1 MDYAKRIK
9 ELRGRM
15 ERAGVDGV
23 FVANDASWEYLTG
36 LPRGGHDNT
45 CLLYTSRCV

>member
-15 ERAGVDGV
+15 ERALSLIHISAGPAPG
-23 FVANDASWEYLTG
+23 
-36 LPRGGHDNT
+36 
-45 CLLYTSRCV
+45 